1 MYHLDY
7 VEIADKIRAK
17 LGNKIDISAHIKPVS
32 KNQNERYRNA
42 DSQEAL
48 IMSIF
53 KANWNPDCF
62 IAPSNSSENGYC
74 GDIIVTKGKDGR
86 AIFGIDVKFPS
97 KETKNTEF
105 FSPPDFASIFFLT
118 SQNPPSKVNPKHF
131 PINRIIMTF
140 NRFGEFKF
148 LDPNE
153 VLEALLNGKA
163 ELKASYHRSK
173 ANYPKD
179 VLDDIASYTG
189 KIKVIDGNGELW
201 PQDFLYFKS
210 QKDLMF

>member
-1 MYHLDY
+1 MDY
-7 VEIADKIRAK
+7 REIAERIRAK
-17 LGNKIDISAHIKPVS
+17 IGNKIDISSQIKAVS
-32 KNQNERYRNA
+32 KDQTERYRNA

-62 IAPSNSSENGYC
+62 ISPSNSSENGYC
-74 GDIIVTKGKDGR
+74 GDIIITKGNGGR
-86 AIFGIDVKFPS
+86 AVLGIDVKFPS
-97 KETKNTEF
+97 KETKNAGF

-131 PINRIIMTF
+131 PNNRFIMTF

-153 VLEALLNGKA
+153 VLEALLSGKA
-163 ELKASYHRSK
+163 ELKSSYHRSK
-173 ANYPKD
+173 ANYPKE
-179 VLDDIASYTG
+179 VLDDIASYTD

-201 PQDFLYFKS
+201 PQDFLYYKS
-210 QKDLMF
+210 QEKLMF